1 MDRETLVN
9 YQHKNTPVS
18 YNGQKVFI
26 GQLSM
31 PWRKDLQV
39 LIHDREGGVLVDQ
52 SGGTLALIHKWVAAE
67 ELEDWSETK

>member
-1 MDRETLVN
+1 MVN

-31 PWRKDLQV
+31 PWAKDLKV
-39 LIHDREGGVLVDQ
+39 LIHDREDGVLASQ
-52 SGGTLALIHKWVAAE
+52 LGTLATIHKWVFVE